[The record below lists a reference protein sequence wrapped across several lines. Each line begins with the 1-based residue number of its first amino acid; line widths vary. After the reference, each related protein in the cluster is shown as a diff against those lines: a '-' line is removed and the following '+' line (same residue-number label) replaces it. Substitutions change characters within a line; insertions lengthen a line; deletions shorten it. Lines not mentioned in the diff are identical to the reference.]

1 MALIDS
7 ILLFNK
13 AYDVARPYGDV
24 CERGLTLGDLAK
36 LLDSMPEVEP
46 ERKKGEWIGTE
57 FDGYADGNPVY
68 YAWKCSACGCVIED
82 DEPTWN
88 FCPYCGADMR
98 EGDPCDA

>member
-13 AYDVARPYGDV
+13 AYDVARPYGNG

-46 ERKKGEWIGTE
+46 ERKKGKWIMY
-57 FDGYADGNPVY
+57 DRNAYR
-68 YAWKCSACGCVIED
+68 CSCCGKSFLTNQDYIKEHK
-82 DEPTWN
+82 
-88 FCPYCGADMR
+88 FCFGCGADMR
-98 EGDPCDA
+98 GEQNESD